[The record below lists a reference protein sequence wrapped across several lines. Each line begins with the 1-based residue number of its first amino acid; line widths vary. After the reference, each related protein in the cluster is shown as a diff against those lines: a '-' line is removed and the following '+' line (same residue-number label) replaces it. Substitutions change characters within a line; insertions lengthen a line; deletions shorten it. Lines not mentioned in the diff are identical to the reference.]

1 MRYTFTCE
9 PDPDDPEFWS
19 IFIDNGAGCSAEV
32 CGKIG
37 SEKVARWV
45 HLSMQALTQEGI
57 CHLWGVDKLER

>member
-1 MRYTFTCE
+1 MQYSFTCE

-37 SEKVARWV
+37 HEKVARWI
-45 HLSMQALTQEGI
+45 HRAMTELPQEAVCG
-57 CHLWGVDKLER
+57 LWGLTVS